1 MKLVILTHKDLNCVN
16 IHCNKPLTD
25 YELTRQKKKWRYR
38 FCRYCRIMI
47 TANRSDVQWKCIGCG
62 VTITTATVIG
72 CYYCGE
78 VCREKTRQ
86 DWQKRNRIKLAKNH
100 KRRYRVKKLAAE
112 IAKHGGIEKYKCKIT
127 I

>member
-1 MKLVILTHKDLNCVN
+1 MAILTHKDLNCVN

-47 TANRSDVQWKCIGCG
+47 TANRSDVQWKCLGCG
-62 VTITTATVIG
+62 VIITTATVIG

-86 DWQKRNRIKLAKNH
+86 DWQKR
-100 KRRYRVKKLAAE
+100 RYKVKKLAAE
-112 IAKHGGIEKYKCKIT
+112 IIKQGGIDKYKCKTVI
-127 I
+127 